1 MIEAT
6 PATLIV
12 MAFILVFGIGVPI
25 LNVKFPKF
33 ISYRWSVVVV
43 AAALVI
49 GATVD
54 FKELPHDARKIIL
67 MGGFIILGAYVALR
81 SIEKVLANGWLQ
93 GARIEAHKGDMGV
106 TISSDDDPRE
116 SDANSK

>member
-12 MAFILVFGIGVPI
+12 LAFIVVFGIGVPV
-25 LNVKFPKF
+25 LNVRFPKF
-33 ISYRWSVVVV
+33 ISYRWCIVVV
-43 AAALVI
+43 AAALLV

-54 FKELPHDARKIIL
+54 FKELSGEARKIIL
-67 MGGFIILGAYVALR
+67 MGGLIIMGAYVALR
-81 SIEKVLANGWLQ
+81 SVEKVLANGWLQ

-106 TISSDDDPRE
+106 TISSDEDAHDC
-116 SDANSK
+116 DANSK